1 MKRIVI
7 IVLLLAAAGAA
18 AYWYF
23 ALRDTSTDLV
33 LSGSIEARSAD
44 IGPLVAG
51 RVREVFVD
59 EGAAVRAGQSIALL
73 EPDLIAPQIAEQEAQ
88 IQAQKAAL
96 DKAVHGPRAEE
107 TERARVDHGVA
118 ETNRKR
124 LERLLAEG
132 IVPQQDYDAAA
143 AKAASSLET
152 LRELERGTRPEDL
165 AAARAAL
172 DGAESHL
179 AYLRRQLEET
189 LVRAP
194 ADGVIQ
200 SIDLRPGDL
209 VAAGQPVARIL
220 EPGQLWVRVYVPE
233 TRLGSV
239 AKGARVSIR
248 VDTWPDRTFAGR
260 IVEISERAEYTPRN
274 VQTLDQRGD
283 QVFGVKVAIDPTP
296 ELKTGM
302 AAFVTLGAAAPPA
315 GAAR

>member
-1 MKRIVI
+1 MKRIAVI
-7 IVLLLAAAGAA
+7 VILLAAAGGA
-18 AYWYF
+18 AYWWF
-23 ALRDTSTDLV
+23 GLRTERKELV

-51 RVREVFVD
+51 RVKEVFVD
-59 EGAAVRAGQSIALL
+59 EGASVRAGQSIASL
-73 EPDLIAPQIAEQEAQ
+73 EPDLIDPQIREQEAQ
-88 IQAQKAAL
+88 TEVLKAAL
-96 DKAVHGPRAEE
+96 DKALNGPRSEAIA
-107 TERARVDHGVA
+107 RARVESGVA

-132 IVPQQDYDAAA
+132 IVPQQDYDLAAA
-143 AKAASSLET
+143 QARTALET
-152 LRELERGTRPEDL
+152 LRELERGTRREDIDS
-165 AAARAAL
+165 ARAAL
-172 DGAESHL
+172 DGSESRL
-179 AYLRRQLEET
+179 AYLRRQLDET

-233 TRLGSV
+233 TRLGSI
-239 AKGARVSIR
+239 AKGASVSIK
-248 VDTWPDRTFAGR
+248 VDTWPDRAFSGR
-260 IVEISERAEYTPRN
+260 IVEISDRAEYTPRN

-283 QVFGVKVAIDPTP
+283 QVFGVKVAIDPSP
-296 ELKTGM
+296 DLKAGM
-302 AAFVTLGAAAPPA
+302 AAFVTLDSA